1 MGLDIYA
8 YSRIV
13 EKSNRSANQR
23 RLEELGLSEP
33 GEEIYQIETFDDQ
46 AFKGL
51 APGTYLAT
59 SLTEQHSFRAG
70 SYSGYNNWRRELCLT
85 MLGVEPAELWNEPAS
100 WQGMPFVDLI
110 NHSDCE
116 GAIGGPVAKSLF
128 WDFVEQ
134 RHRAVER
141 TDNGNEDGGWFL
153 EVYDDFLRGFELAA
167 DDGILIFS

>member
-13 EKSNRSANQR
+13 EKHQRSANQR

-33 GEEIYQIETFDDQ
+33 GEEIYRIETPDEE

-51 APGTYLAT
+51 DPGTYLTT
-59 SLTEQHSFRAG
+59 SLTESHSFRAG
-70 SYSGYNNWRRELCLT
+70 SYSGYNNWRRELCKI
-85 MLGVEPAELWNEPAS
+85 MLGVVPEELWNNPDS
-100 WQGMPFVDLI
+100 WQGLPFFHLI

-116 GAIGGPVAKSLF
+116 GAFGGPVAKSLF
-128 WDFVEQ
+128 LDFVKH
-134 RHRAVER
+134 RHRAE
-141 TDNGNEDGGWFL
+141 GLSAIHNEDPGWFL

-167 DDGILIFS
+167 DDGILIFG

>member
-13 EKSNRSANQR
+13 EKHQRSANQQ

-70 SYSGYNNWRRELCLT
+70 SYSGYNNWRREL
-85 MLGVEPAELWNEPAS
+85 
-100 WQGMPFVDLI
+100 
-110 NHSDCE
+110 
-116 GAIGGPVAKSLF
+116 
-128 WDFVEQ
+128 
-134 RHRAVER
+134 
-141 TDNGNEDGGWFL
+141 
-153 EVYDDFLRGFELAA
+153 
-167 DDGILIFS
+167 

>member
-13 EKSNRSANQR
+13 EKSNRSANQQ

-33 GEEIYQIETFDDQ
+33 GEEIYRIDRPDEE

-51 APGTYLAT
+51 DPGTYLTT

-70 SYSGYNNWRRELCLT
+70 SYSGYNNWRRALCLT

-110 NHSDCE
+110 NHSDCD
-116 GAIGGPVAKSLF
+116 GAIGGPVAKSLYR
-128 WDFVEQ
+128 DFVKH
-134 RHRAVER
+134 RDRAVDR

>member
-13 EKSNRSANQR
+13 EKHQRSANQQ

-70 SYSGYNNWRRELCLT
+70 SYSGYNNWRRALCLT
-85 MLGVEPAELWNEPAS
+85 MLGVEPAELWNDTGS
-100 WQGMPFVDLI
+100 WKDLPFFNLI
-110 NHSDCE
+110 NHSDCD
-116 GAIGGPVAKSLF
+116 GAIGGPVAKSLYR
-128 WDFVEQ
+128 DFVKQ
-134 RHRAVER
+134 RHRAEGR
-141 TDNGNEDGGWFL
+141 SEIGNEDGGWFL